1 MKYTRQSILVFALAL
16 SLAAFGCTT
25 TAQHTGPQSFNKP
38 GFVTEVVDGR
48 LWVFRSGSK
57 DYDDFKKHGEPA
69 KMVSRIGGGPN
80 GMTIRSGD
88 AKTIDDYLAA
98 R

>member
-1 MKYTRQSILVFALAL
+1 MTCARQSMPVIALAV
-16 SLAAFGCTT
+16 SIAASGCAA
-25 TAQHTGPQSFNKP
+25 TAQHTGPRSFDRP

-48 LWVFRSGSK
+48 LWVFRSGSR

-80 GMTIRSGD
+80 EMTIRSVD
-88 AKTIDDYLAA
+88 AETIDDYLAA